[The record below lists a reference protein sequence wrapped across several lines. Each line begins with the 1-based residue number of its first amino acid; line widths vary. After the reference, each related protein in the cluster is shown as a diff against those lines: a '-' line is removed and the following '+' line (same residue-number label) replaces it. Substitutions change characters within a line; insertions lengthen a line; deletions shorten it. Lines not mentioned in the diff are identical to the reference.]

1 MPIFFKTD
9 HRNPFQAN
17 PSLDRTNLH
26 MLSWGLGLAA
36 LIVLLLYDQCRFGL
50 NVPPSG
56 GGDEAEYDSLG
67 WELSQGRGF
76 QIRPSDPVFR
86 KPYDN
91 YWRNSPEHALP
102 VVREGTT
109 ASRPPLYPLILA
121 GLNNMFGRQFWSPR
135 VLNATCLAV
144 TCGLLVSFLIQS
156 QGWKAAWLGAFLFVV
171 VDTRTRLYGRTLLTE
186 PLAVIFTTLL
196 LLLLARD
203 EQRPTFRNAAMSG
216 ALLGLMVLTRSQFIF
231 WAPPLILLVA
241 WLIRKRS
248 REIAQRETWRIPAAH
263 AAVFTGSMLLVLA
276 PWMIRNCL
284 VLREAMPLGTQ
295 GAAQLPAGFS
305 DGAWELRG
313 YWKNLVLTGTYD
325 AVLHPGMT
333 RLEEEIAMAKSGNAQ
348 AQKWIRQHPVK
359 ALLLIP
365 LKVRHELLA
374 QSPIQIA
381 LLIFAGVGGV
391 ANWHLPGIRIGC
403 WLFACNSLAVGLTW
417 SVDDGRFF
425 VPLIFLEDA
434 LATLG
439 LMRVIQSIQMRCQFS
454 NMQSSKSRAGGVA

>member
-1 MPIFFKTD
+1 MSISLKTD
-9 HRNPFQAN
+9 HRNRARGN
-17 PSLDRTNLH
+17 PLRDRTNLRR
-26 MLSWGLGLAA
+26 LSWGGGLA
-36 LIVLLLYDQCRFGL
+36 VLLVFLPYYQLRFGM

-76 QIRPSDPVFR
+76 QIRTSNPVFR
-86 KPYDN
+86 RPYDD
-91 YWRNSPEHALP
+91 YWRNFPEHAIPP
-102 VVREGTT
+102 VHEGTT

-121 GLNNMFGRQFWSPR
+121 GLNKMFGRQFWSPR
-135 VLNATCLAV
+135 VLNSVCLAV
-144 TCGLLVSFLIQS
+144 TCGLLVSFLIRS
-156 QGWKAAWLGAFLFVV
+156 GGWKAGGLGAFVFLV

-196 LLLLARD
+196 LLILTRD
-203 EQRPTFRNAAMSG
+203 EQRPTFRNAVMSG
-216 ALLGLMVLTRSQFIF
+216 ALLGVMVLTRSQFIF

-241 WLIRKRS
+241 WLTRKRMP
-248 REIAQRETWRIPAAH
+248 EMAQPDTWRFPAAR
-263 AAVFTGSMLLVLA
+263 AAVFLGSLLIVLA
-276 PWMIRNCL
+276 PWMIRNCR

-305 DGAWELRG
+305 DDAWKLWG
-313 YWKNLVLTGTYD
+313 YWKNPVLAGVYD

-333 RLEEEIAMAKSGNAQ
+333 RLEEEIAMARSGKAQ
-348 AQKWIRQHPVK
+348 AQKWIWQHPDK

-365 LKVRHELLA
+365 LKIGHELLA
-374 QSPIQIA
+374 QSPIQVA
-381 LLIFAGVGGV
+381 LLIFAGVGMAV
-391 ANWHLPGIRIGC
+391 NWHLPEARIGC
-403 WLFACNSLAVGLTW
+403 WLFACNCLAVGLTW

-439 LMRVIQSIQMRCQFS
+439 IIGLIQSIQIRCQS
-454 NMQSSKSRAGGVA
+454 SKMQSSKSRAGGVA